1 MSNLSIPILK
11 QLPRP
16 YVSMLKQMVFFFPL
30 VLAVG
35 FAVIYVFS
43 PNMYLVLIEE
53 DGISEDAQA
62 VVYFLTSAIG
72 FATAMILRKYQR
84 KHLFWLF
91 IMFAFSTLFIGFEE
105 ISWGQRIFG
114 IQTPDFFK
122 VESTQSDLTIHNL
135 KPVEKILHPGFTI
148 LGFYGGLAWIFTS
161 KTKNW
166 KATDL
171 RRFIIPGWYLSFY
184 FLPVAAW
191 YVYYHYIREREYFI
205 HPQIG
210 MWRHQEFFEL
220 LVALGFLFVA
230 IINYKKV
237 TELSKH

>member
-1 MSNLSIPILK
+1 MSNLSIPVLK
-11 QLPRP
+11 QLPRLTL
-16 YVSMLKQMVFFFPL
+16 SMLKQIVFFFPL

-35 FAVIYVFS
+35 FAVIYVCS
-43 PNMYLVLIEE
+43 PDMYLVLIEE

-62 VVYFLTSAIG
+62 LLYFLASAIG
-72 FATAMILRKYQR
+72 FATAMRFRKYQQKR
-84 KHLFWLF
+84 LFWLLLIF
-91 IMFAFSTLFIGFEE
+91 GFGMLFVGFEE

-114 IQTPDFFK
+114 IQTPDFVK
-122 VESTQSDLTIHNL
+122 VENIQSELTIHNL
-135 KPVEKILHPGFTI
+135 KPIEKILHPSFTI
-148 LGFYGGLAWIFTS
+148 LGFYGGLAWLFTS
-161 KTKNW
+161 KTKSW
-166 KATDL
+166 SAADL
-171 RRFIIPGWYLSFY
+171 RRFIIPGWYLSLY

-191 YVYYHYIREREYFI
+191 YVYYHYIRVRQYFI

-237 TELSKH
+237 TELFET